1 LPEYAEPLV
10 EILDEGRVINHLLF
24 RHHCTP
30 LNGIYVKDLSK
41 IGRDIKNVILVD
53 NSPNSFLFQPDNAFH
68 IKNFFDDKSD
78 KELWDLAAFLEFVA
92 NVDDVRPV
100 DIWRKKFASY
110 STQTSSDKS
119 EVRSNSYMATKK
131 NKIRQES
138 TDSNAPLFNSN
149 LKKKAADQKA
159 NQDLQASF
167 QDPGQFDD
175 DFNDIDMRDFEATKS
190 LRHNKEKE
198 IPLQA
203 LKNPTPDI
211 NSYRRPGQKPEENE
225 GNDSEMVESYLPS
238 PKESDGLIHTGQA
251 ALRAL
256 T

>member
-1 LPEYAEPLV
+1 
-10 EILDEGRVINHLLF
+10 
-24 RHHCTP
+24 
-30 LNGIYVKDLSK
+30 
-41 IGRDIKNVILVD
+41 
-53 NSPNSFLFQPDNAFH
+53 
-68 IKNFFDDKSD
+68 
-78 KELWDLAAFLEFVA
+78 
-92 NVDDVRPV
+92 
-100 DIWRKKFASY
+100 
-110 STQTSSDKS
+110 
-119 EVRSNSYMATKK
+119 MATKK